1 MKKVTVLLGAVLV
14 LVMAVTP
21 VALASNGNGPAGY
34 DSCPKNSMDPSDL
47 ASFEE
52 VIEEF
57 KAAMA
62 KLRGERD
69 AFEERMQLKEEI
81 RNELLEIM
89 PDGFEERFGG
99 FNKNQGIKNQKYRG
113 KYR

>member
-1 MKKVTVLLGAVLV
+1 MKKVTGLLGAVLV
-14 LVMAVTP
+14 LVLAVTP
-21 VALASNGNGPAGY
+21 VTLASNGSGPEGY
-34 DSCPKNSMDPSDL
+34 DTCPKNSMDPSDL

-62 KLRGERD
+62 KLKGERD
-69 AFEERMQLKEEI
+69 TFEERMQLKEEK
-81 RNELLEIM
+81 RNELLEIV

-99 FNKNQGIKNQKYRG
+99 FSKNQGTKNHKYRG
-113 KYR
+113 KSR